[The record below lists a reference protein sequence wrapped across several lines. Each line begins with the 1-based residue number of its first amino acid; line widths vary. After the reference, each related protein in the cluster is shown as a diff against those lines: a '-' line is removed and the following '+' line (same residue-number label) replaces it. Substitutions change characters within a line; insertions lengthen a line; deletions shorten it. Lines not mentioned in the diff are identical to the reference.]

1 MLSINEISIKNFM
14 SVGNVTQGVIL
25 NNTGLTLVLGN
36 NLDLGG
42 DGSRNGTGKTTLVN
56 ALSYGLFGIPL
67 TNIKRDNLINKTN
80 GKHML
85 VMVEFIHNNTT
96 YRIERGRKPGILKF
110 YINNSEQIDET
121 DEGQGESK
129 LTQRQIDKILGMTH
143 NMFKHVMAL
152 NTYTEPFLAMR
163 QHDQRNLIEELLGI
177 TLLSEKAALLKEL
190 VRETKDAHKEEEFKI
205 GGIKQANEQIESTIK
220 DLQRRSDL
228 RDKKHIENIEE
239 LKGKLLELSN
249 IDIEQELQAHK
260 DLKAYSDKQRKILQL
275 DGDIAQIDT
284 KISKLNQDLTSI
296 KDDECYVCGKP
307 LDDDLHKKLLKTK
320 KEKLKNYTKEITEYR
335 AERDE
340 LGELGK
346 QPNTHY
352 DEISDAYNHKTTL
365 DTLSNQLE
373 DKLAE
378 TNQYVD
384 QIETLKNKGLQEINW
399 VRINDLDNLREH
411 QEFLLKL
418 LTNKDSFI
426 RKKIIDQ
433 NLAYLN
439 TRLKYYLQKL
449 GLPHYVKFLSDMSVE
464 ITEHGR
470 DLDFDNL
477 SRGERNRLI
486 LGLSF
491 SFRDIFESMNTPINL
506 LFIDELID
514 SGMDTTGVE
523 SALAELKRI
532 TRERNKNV
540 FLISHKDELVGRV
553 DDILNV
559 IKEDG
564 FTSFSCDKEIL
575 EHT

>member
-1 MLSINEISIKNFM
+1 MLTIKEITIKNFM
-14 SVGNVTQGVIL
+14 SVGNVTQGVL
-25 NNTGLTLVLGN
+25 LHDTGLTLVIGN

-56 ALSYGLFGIPL
+56 ALSYGLFGLPL

-85 VMVEFIHNNTT
+85 VTIEFSYNRTN

-110 YINNSEQIDET
+110 YVNDAEQIDAT

-163 QHDQRNLIEELLGI
+163 QNDQRNLIEELLGI
-177 TLLSEKAALLKEL
+177 TMLSEKATILKEL
-190 VRETKDAHKEEEFKI
+190 VRETKESHKEEEYRI
-205 GGIKQANEQIESTIK
+205 GGIQQANEQIESSIK

-228 RDKKHIENIEE
+228 WDKKYNESIEE
-239 LKGKLLELSN
+239 LKTKLLELAN
-249 IDIEQELQAHK
+249 VDIETELQAHK
-260 DLKAYSDKQRKILQL
+260 DLEVYSELQRKTSQL
-275 DGDIAQIDT
+275 DANTAQLDT
-284 KISKLNQDLTSI
+284 KISKLNQDLSSI
-296 KDDECYVCGKP
+296 KDDNCYVCGHP

-320 KEKLKNYTKEITEYR
+320 EDKLKTYTEEISEYKKERE
-335 AERDE
+335 E

-346 QPNTHY
+346 QPITHY
-352 DEISDAYNHKTTL
+352 DRISDAYNHKTTL

-373 DKLAE
+373 NKLIE

-399 VRINDLDNLREH
+399 HKINDLNSLKEH

-449 GLPHYVKFLSDMSVE
+449 GLPHYVRFLNDMSVE

-514 SGMDTTGVE
+514 SGMDATGVE

-553 DDILNV
+553 NDILNV

-575 EHT
+575 EHV

>member
-1 MLSINEISIKNFM
+1 MLTIKEITIKNFM
-14 SVGNVTQGVIL
+14 SVGNVTQGVLL
-25 NNTGLTLVLGN
+25 NDTGLTLVLGN

-56 ALSYGLFGIPL
+56 ALSYGLFGLPL

-80 GKHML
+80 SKHML
-85 VMVEFIHNNTT
+85 VTIEFSHNRIN

-110 YINNSEQIDET
+110 YVNNSEQVDET

-129 LTQRQIDKILGMTH
+129 LTQRQIDKSLGMTH

-152 NTYTEPFLAMR
+152 NTYTEPFLALK
-163 QHDQRNLIEELLGI
+163 QNDQRNLIEELFGI
-177 TLLSEKAALLKEL
+177 TMLSEKATILKEL
-190 VRETKDAHKEEEFKI
+190 VRETKESHKEEEYRI
-205 GGIKQANEQIESTIK
+205 GGVQQANEQIEHSIK
-220 DLQRRSDL
+220 DLQRRSGLWD
-228 RDKKHIENIEE
+228 RKHNENIEE
-239 LKGKLLELSN
+239 LKTKLLDLAN
-249 IDIEQELQAHK
+249 IAIDTELQAHK
-260 DLKAYSDKQRKILQL
+260 DLEVYSDKQRKTSQL
-275 DGDIAQIDT
+275 DANIAQIDA
-284 KISKLNQDLTSI
+284 KISKLYNDLSSI
-296 KDDECYVCGKP
+296 KDEACYVCGHP
-307 LDDDLHKKLLKTK
+307 LDDELHKKLLTTK
-320 KEKLKNYTKEITEYR
+320 EDKLKNYIEEVSEYKKDR
-335 AERDE
+335 EDIGS
-340 LGELGK
+340 LGN
-346 QPNTHY
+346 QPTTHY
-352 DEISDAYNHKTTL
+352 DKISDAYNHKTTL

-373 DKLAE
+373 SKLTE
-378 TNQYVD
+378 TNTYID
-384 QIETLKNKGLQEINW
+384 QIESLQNEGVQEINW
-399 VRINDLDNLREH
+399 NTINELNSLKEH

-449 GLPHYVKFLSDMSVE
+449 GLPHYVKFLSDMTVE

-523 SALAELKRI
+523 AALAELKRI

-553 DDILNV
+553 NDILNV

-575 EHT
+575 EHV

>member
-110 YINNSEQIDET
+110 YVNNSEQIDET

>member
-1 MLSINEISIKNFM
+1 M
-14 SVGNVTQGVIL
+14 SVGNVTQGVLL
-25 NNTGLTLVLGN
+25 NDTGLTLVLGN

-56 ALSYGLFGIPL
+56 ALSYGLFGLPL
-67 TNIKRDNLINKTN
+67 TNIRRDNLINKTN

-85 VMVEFIHNNTT
+85 VTIEFSCNRVT

-110 YINNSEQIDET
+110 YVNDSEQVDET

-129 LTQRQIDKILGMTH
+129 LTQKQIDKVLGMTH

-152 NTYTEPFLAMR
+152 NTYTEPFLAMK
-163 QHDQRNLIEELLGI
+163 QNDQRNLIEELLGI

-190 VRETKDAHKEEEFKI
+190 VKETKDNHKEEEYRI
-205 GGIKQANEQIESTIK
+205 GGIQQANEQIESSIN

-228 RDKKHIENIEE
+228 WDRKHKENIEE
-239 LKGKLLELSN
+239 LKTKLLELSEVD
-249 IDIEQELQAHK
+249 IDIELQAHK
-260 DLKAYSDKQRKILQL
+260 DLEAYSELQRKTSQL
-275 DGDIAQIDT
+275 DGNIAQIDT
-284 KISKLNQDLTSI
+284 KISKLNQDLSSI
-296 KDDECYVCGKP
+296 KDDACYVCGKP
-307 LDDDLHKKLLKTK
+307 LDDELHKKLLKTK
-320 KEKLKNYTKEITEYR
+320 EDKLKNYTEEVSEYKR
-335 AERDE
+335 ERED
-340 LGELGK
+340 LGSLGK
-346 QPNTHY
+346 QPITHY
-352 DEISDAYNHKTTL
+352 DKISDAYNHKTTL

-373 DKLAE
+373 SKLTE
-378 TNQYVD
+378 TNQYIE
-384 QIETLKNKGLQEINW
+384 QIETLKDKGLQEINW
-399 VRINDLDNLREH
+399 NKINELNNLKEH

-449 GLPHYVKFLSDMSVE
+449 GLPHYVTFQSDLTVE

-486 LGLSF
+486 LGLRF

-532 TRERNKNV
+532 TRERNKNI

-553 DDILNV
+553 NDILNV
-559 IKEDG
+559 VKEDG
-564 FTSFSCDKEIL
+564 FTSFSCDKEVL
-575 EHT
+575 EHV

>member
-1 MLSINEISIKNFM
+1 M
-14 SVGNVTQGVIL
+14 SVGNVTQGVLL
-25 NNTGLTLVLGN
+25 NDTGLTLVLGN

-56 ALSYGLFGIPL
+56 ALSYGLFGLPL
-67 TNIKRDNLINKTN
+67 TNIRRDNLINKTN

-85 VMVEFIHNNTT
+85 VTIEFSCNRVT

-110 YINNSEQIDET
+110 YVNDSEQVDET

-129 LTQRQIDKILGMTH
+129 LTQKQIDKVLGMTH

-152 NTYTEPFLAMR
+152 NTYTEPFLAMK
-163 QHDQRNLIEELLGI
+163 QNDQRNLIEELLGI
-177 TLLSEKAALLKEL
+177 TLLSEKAALLKDL
-190 VRETKDAHKEEEFKI
+190 VKETKDNHKEEEYRI
-205 GGIKQANEQIESTIK
+205 GGIQQANEQIESSIN

-228 RDKKHIENIEE
+228 WDRKHKENIEE
-239 LKGKLLELSN
+239 LKTKLLELSEVD
-249 IDIEQELQAHK
+249 IDIELQAHK
-260 DLKAYSDKQRKILQL
+260 DLEAYSELQRKTSQL
-275 DGDIAQIDT
+275 DGNIAQIDT
-284 KISKLNQDLTSI
+284 KISKLNQDLSSI
-296 KDDECYVCGKP
+296 KDDACYVCGKP
-307 LDDDLHKKLLKTK
+307 LDDELHKKLLKTK
-320 KEKLKNYTKEITEYR
+320 EDKLKNYTEEVSEYKR
-335 AERDE
+335 EREE
-340 LGELGK
+340 LGSLGK
-346 QPNTHY
+346 QPITHY
-352 DEISDAYNHKTTL
+352 DKISDAYNHKTTL

-373 DKLAE
+373 SKLTE
-378 TNQYVD
+378 TNQYID
-384 QIETLKNKGLQEINW
+384 QIETLKDKGLQEINW
-399 VRINDLDNLREH
+399 SKINELNNLKEH

-449 GLPHYVKFLSDMSVE
+449 GLPHYVTFQSDLTVE

-532 TRERNKNV
+532 TRERNKNI

-553 DDILNV
+553 NDILNV
-559 IKEDG
+559 VKEDG
-564 FTSFSCDKEIL
+564 FTSFSCDKEVL
-575 EHT
+575 EHV

>member
-1 MLSINEISIKNFM
+1 MLTIKEITIKNFM
-14 SVGNVTQGVIL
+14 SIGNVTQGVTL

-42 DGSRNGTGKTTLVN
+42 DGSRNGTGKTSLVN

-85 VMVEFIHNNTT
+85 VTVEFSNNNIN
-96 YRIERGRKPGILKF
+96 YRIERGRKPGVLKF
-110 YINNSEQIDET
+110 YVNNSEQIDET

-129 LTQRQIDKILGMTH
+129 LTQRQIDKILCMTH

-275 DGDIAQIDT
+275 DRDIAQIDT

-320 KEKLKNYTKEITEYR
+320 KEKLKNYTKEVTEYKK
-335 AERDE
+335 ERDE

-399 VRINDLDNLREH
+399 NKINELDNLREH

>member
-1 MLSINEISIKNFM
+1 M
-14 SVGNVTQGVIL
+14 SVGNVTQGFLLIE
-25 NNTGLTLVLGN
+25 TKLTLVLGN

-56 ALSYGLFGIPL
+56 ALSYGLFGLPL

-85 VMVEFIHNNTT
+85 VTIDFILNRRH
-96 YRIERGRKPGILKF
+96 YRIERGRKPNIFKF
-110 YINNSEQIDET
+110 YVNDVDKTNET
-121 DEGQGESK
+121 DEGQGEGK
-129 LTQRQIDKILGMTH
+129 LTQIQIDKILGMSH
-143 NMFKHVMAL
+143 NMFKHIMAL
-152 NTYTEPFLAMR
+152 NTYTEPFLSLK
-163 QHDQRNLIEELLGI
+163 QNDQRNLIEELLGI
-177 TLLSEKAALLKEL
+177 TLLSEKATLLKDL
-190 VRETKDAHKEEEFKI
+190 VKETKEKHKEEEYRI
-205 GGIKQANEQIESTIK
+205 GGIQQANEQIENTIK

-228 RDKKHIENIEE
+228 WDRKHNEQIED
-239 LKGKLLELSN
+239 LKSKLLKLSEVD
-249 IDIEQELQAHK
+249 IDVELQAHK
-260 DLKAYSDKQRKILQL
+260 DLEAYSELQRKTSQL
-275 DGDIAQIDT
+275 DANIAQLDT
-284 KISKLNQDLTSI
+284 KITKLNKDLETLRNATCYTCNQPLA
-296 KDDECYVCGKP
+296 DDVHN
-307 LDDDLHKKLLKTK
+307 DLLKD
-320 KEKLKNYTKEITEYR
+320 KEQTLAEQIEEQSEYKR
-335 AERDE
+335 ERE
-340 LGELGK
+340 TLGELGK

-352 DEISDAYNHKTTL
+352 DKISDAYNHKTTL

-373 DKLAE
+373 SKLTE
-378 TNQYVD
+378 TNTYID
-384 QIETLKNKGLQEINW
+384 QIESLKNEGLQEIKWNT
-399 VRINDLDNLREH
+399 INDLNDLKEH

-449 GLPHYVKFLSDMSVE
+449 GLPHYVKFLNDMTVE

-506 LFIDELID
+506 MFIDELID
-514 SGMDTTGVE
+514 SGMDTNGVE
-523 SALAELKRI
+523 SALAELKKI
-532 TRERNKNV
+532 TRERNKNI

-553 DDILNV
+553 NDILNV
-559 IKEDG
+559 VKEDG
-564 FTSFSCDKEIL
+564 FTSFSCDKEVL
-575 EHT
+575 EHV

>member
-1 MLSINEISIKNFM
+1 MLTIKEITIKNFM
-14 SVGNVTQGVIL
+14 SVGNVTQGVL
-25 NNTGLTLVLGN
+25 LHDTGLTLVIGN

-56 ALSYGLFGIPL
+56 ALSYGLFGLPL

-85 VMVEFIHNNTT
+85 VTIEFSCNRTN

-110 YINNSEQIDET
+110 YVNDAEQIDAT

-163 QHDQRNLIEELLGI
+163 QNDQRNLIEELLGI
-177 TLLSEKAALLKEL
+177 TMLSEKATILKEL
-190 VRETKDAHKEEEFKI
+190 VRETKESHKEEEYRI
-205 GGIKQANEQIESTIK
+205 GGIQQANEQIESSIK

-228 RDKKHIENIEE
+228 WDKKYNESIEE
-239 LKGKLLELSN
+239 LKTKLLELAN
-249 IDIEQELQAHK
+249 VDIETELQAHK
-260 DLKAYSDKQRKILQL
+260 DLEVYSELQRKTSQL
-275 DGDIAQIDT
+275 DANTAQLDT
-284 KISKLNQDLTSI
+284 KISKLNQDLSSI
-296 KDDECYVCGKP
+296 KDDNCYVCGKP

-320 KEKLKNYTKEITEYR
+320 EDKLKTYTEEISEYKKERE
-335 AERDE
+335 E

-346 QPNTHY
+346 QPVTHY
-352 DEISDAYNHKTTL
+352 DRISDAYNHKTTL

-373 DKLAE
+373 NKLIE

-399 VRINDLDNLREH
+399 HKINDLNSLKEH

-449 GLPHYVKFLSDMSVE
+449 GLPHYVRFLNDMSVE

-514 SGMDTTGVE
+514 SGMDATGVE

-553 DDILNV
+553 NDILNV

-575 EHT
+575 EHV

>member
-1 MLSINEISIKNFM
+1 M
-14 SVGNVTQGVIL
+14 SVGNVTQGVLL
-25 NNTGLTLVLGN
+25 NDTGLTLVLGN

-56 ALSYGLFGIPL
+56 ALSYGLFGLPL
-67 TNIKRDNLINKTN
+67 TNIRRDNLINKTN

-85 VMVEFIHNNTT
+85 VTIEFSCNRVT

-110 YINNSEQIDET
+110 YVNDSEQIDET

-129 LTQRQIDKILGMTH
+129 LTQKQIDKVLGMTH

-152 NTYTEPFLAMR
+152 NTYTEPFLAMK
-163 QHDQRNLIEELLGI
+163 QNDQRNLIEELLGI

-190 VRETKDAHKEEEFKI
+190 VKETKDNHKEEEYRI
-205 GGIKQANEQIESTIK
+205 GGIQQANEQIESSIN

-228 RDKKHIENIEE
+228 WDRKHKENIEE
-239 LKGKLLELSN
+239 LKNKLLELSEVD
-249 IDIEQELQAHK
+249 IDIELQAHK
-260 DLKAYSDKQRKILQL
+260 DLEAYSELQRKTSQL
-275 DGDIAQIDT
+275 DGNIAQIDT
-284 KISKLNQDLTSI
+284 KISKLNQDLSSI
-296 KDDECYVCGKP
+296 KDDACYVCGKP
-307 LDDDLHKKLLKTK
+307 LDDELHKKLLKTK
-320 KEKLKNYTKEITEYR
+320 EDKLKNYTEEVSEYKR
-335 AERDE
+335 ERED
-340 LGELGK
+340 LGSLGK
-346 QPNTHY
+346 QPITHY
-352 DEISDAYNHKTTL
+352 DKISDAYNHKTTL

-373 DKLAE
+373 SKLTE
-378 TNQYVD
+378 TNQYIE
-384 QIETLKNKGLQEINW
+384 QIETLQDKGLQEINW
-399 VRINDLDNLREH
+399 NKINELNNLKEH

-449 GLPHYVKFLSDMSVE
+449 GLPHYVNFQSDLTVE

-506 LFIDELID
+506 MFIDELID

-532 TRERNKNV
+532 TRERNKNI

-553 DDILNV
+553 NDILNV
-559 IKEDG
+559 VKEDG
-564 FTSFSCDKEIL
+564 FTSFSCDKEVL
-575 EHT
+575 EHV

>member
-1 MLSINEISIKNFM
+1 M
-14 SVGNVTQGVIL
+14 SVGNVTQGVLL
-25 NNTGLTLVLGN
+25 NDTKLTLVLGN

-56 ALSYGLFGIPL
+56 ALSYGLFGLPL

-85 VMVEFIHNNTT
+85 VTIDFILNRRH
-96 YRIERGRKPGILKF
+96 YRIERGRKPNIFKF
-110 YINNSEQIDET
+110 YVNEVDKTNET
-121 DEGQGESK
+121 DEGQGEGK
-129 LTQRQIDKILGMTH
+129 LTQIQIDKILGMSH
-143 NMFKHVMAL
+143 NMFKHIMAL
-152 NTYTEPFLAMR
+152 NTYTEPFLALK
-163 QHDQRNLIEELLGI
+163 QNDQRNLIEELLGI
-177 TLLSEKAALLKEL
+177 TLLSEKATLLKDL
-190 VRETKDAHKEEEFKI
+190 VKETKEKHKEEEYRI
-205 GGIKQANEQIESTIK
+205 GGIQQANEQIENSIK

-228 RDKKHIENIEE
+228 WDRKHTE
-239 LKGKLLELSN
+239 LIDDLKSKLLKLSEVD
-249 IDIEQELQAHK
+249 IDVELQAHK
-260 DLKAYSDKQRKILQL
+260 DLEAYSELQRKTSQL
-275 DGDIAQIDT
+275 DANIAQLDT
-284 KISKLNQDLTSI
+284 KITKLNKDLETLRNATCYTCNQPLA
-296 KDDECYVCGKP
+296 DDVHN
-307 LDDDLHKKLLKTK
+307 DLLKD
-320 KEKLKNYTKEITEYR
+320 KEQTLTQQIEEQSEYKR
-335 AERDE
+335 ERE
-340 LGELGK
+340 TLGELGK

-352 DEISDAYNHKTTL
+352 DKISDAYNHKTTL

-373 DKLAE
+373 SKLTE
-378 TNQYVD
+378 TNTYID
-384 QIETLKNKGLQEINW
+384 QIESLKNEGLQEIKWNT
-399 VRINDLDNLREH
+399 INHLNELKEH

-449 GLPHYVKFLSDMSVE
+449 GLPHYVKFLNDMTVE

-506 LFIDELID
+506 MFIDELID
-514 SGMDTTGVE
+514 SGMDTNGVE
-523 SALAELKRI
+523 SALAELKKI

-553 DDILNV
+553 NDILNV
-559 IKEDG
+559 VKEDG
-564 FTSFSCDKEIL
+564 FTSFSCDKEVL
-575 EHT
+575 EHV

>member
-1 MLSINEISIKNFM
+1 MLTIKEITIKNFM
-14 SVGNVTQGVIL
+14 SVGNVTQGVLL
-25 NNTGLTLVLGN
+25 NDTGLTLVLGN

-56 ALSYGLFGIPL
+56 ALSYGLFGLPL
-67 TNIKRDNLINKTN
+67 TNIRRDNLINKTN

-85 VMVEFIHNNTT
+85 VTIEFSCNRVT

-110 YINNSEQIDET
+110 YVNDSEQVDET

-129 LTQRQIDKILGMTH
+129 LTQKQIDKVLGMTH

-152 NTYTEPFLAMR
+152 NTYTEPFLAMK
-163 QHDQRNLIEELLGI
+163 QNDQRNLIEELLGI

-190 VRETKDAHKEEEFKI
+190 VKETKDNHKEEEYRI
-205 GGIKQANEQIESTIK
+205 GGIQQANEQIESSIN

-228 RDKKHIENIEE
+228 WDRKHKENIEE
-239 LKGKLLELSN
+239 LKTKLLDLSEVD
-249 IDIEQELQAHK
+249 IDIELQAHK
-260 DLKAYSDKQRKILQL
+260 DLEAYSELQRKTSQL
-275 DGDIAQIDT
+275 DGNIAQIDT
-284 KISKLNQDLTSI
+284 KISKLNQDLSSI
-296 KDDECYVCGKP
+296 KDDACYVCGKP
-307 LDDDLHKKLLKTK
+307 LDDELHKKLLKTK
-320 KEKLKNYTKEITEYR
+320 EDKLKNYTEEVSEYKR
-335 AERDE
+335 ERED
-340 LGELGK
+340 LGSLGK
-346 QPNTHY
+346 QPITHY
-352 DEISDAYNHKTTL
+352 DKISDAYNHKTTL

-373 DKLAE
+373 SKLTE
-378 TNQYVD
+378 TNQYIE
-384 QIETLKNKGLQEINW
+384 QIETLKDKGLQEINW
-399 VRINDLDNLREH
+399 NKINELNNLKEH

-449 GLPHYVKFLSDMSVE
+449 GLPHYVTFQSDLTVE

-532 TRERNKNV
+532 TRERNKNI

-553 DDILNV
+553 NDILNV
-559 IKEDG
+559 VKEDG
-564 FTSFSCDKEIL
+564 FTSFSCDKEVL
-575 EHT
+575 EHV

>member
-1 MLSINEISIKNFM
+1 M
-14 SVGNVTQGVIL
+14 SVGNVTQGVLL
-25 NNTGLTLVLGN
+25 NDTKLTLVLGN

-56 ALSYGLFGIPL
+56 ALSYGLFGLPL

-85 VMVEFIHNNTT
+85 VTIDFILNRRH
-96 YRIERGRKPGILKF
+96 YRIERGRKPNIFKF
-110 YINNSEQIDET
+110 YVNEVDKTNET
-121 DEGQGESK
+121 DEGQGEGK
-129 LTQRQIDKILGMTH
+129 LTQIQIDKILGMSH
-143 NMFKHVMAL
+143 NMFKHIMAL
-152 NTYTEPFLAMR
+152 NTYTEPFLALK
-163 QHDQRNLIEELLGI
+163 QNDQRNLIEELLGI
-177 TLLSEKAALLKEL
+177 TLLSEKASLLKDL
-190 VRETKDAHKEEEFKI
+190 VKETKENHKEEEYRI
-205 GGIKQANEQIESTIK
+205 GGIQQANEQIENSIK

-228 RDKKHIENIEE
+228 WNRKHTEQIDD
-239 LKGKLLELSN
+239 LKSKLLKLSEVD
-249 IDIEQELQAHK
+249 IDVELQAHK
-260 DLKAYSDKQRKILQL
+260 DLEAYSELQRKTSQL
-275 DGDIAQIDT
+275 DANIAQLDT
-284 KISKLNQDLTSI
+284 KITKLNKDLETLRNATCYTCNQPLA
-296 KDDECYVCGKP
+296 DDVHN
-307 LDDDLHKKLLKTK
+307 DLLKD
-320 KEKLKNYTKEITEYR
+320 KEQTLTQQIEEQSEYKR
-335 AERDE
+335 ERE
-340 LGELGK
+340 TLGELGK

-352 DEISDAYNHKTTL
+352 DKISDAYNHKTTL

-373 DKLAE
+373 SKLTE
-378 TNQYVD
+378 TNTYID
-384 QIETLKNKGLQEINW
+384 QIESLKNEGLQEIKWNT
-399 VRINDLDNLREH
+399 INHLNELKEH

-449 GLPHYVKFLSDMSVE
+449 GLPHYVKFLNDMTVE

-506 LFIDELID
+506 MFIDELID
-514 SGMDTTGVE
+514 SGMDTNGVE
-523 SALAELKRI
+523 SALAELKKI

-553 DDILNV
+553 NDILNV
-559 IKEDG
+559 VKEDG
-564 FTSFSCDKEIL
+564 FTSFSCDKEVL
-575 EHT
+575 EHA

>member
-1 MLSINEISIKNFM
+1 MLTIKEITIKNFM
-14 SVGNVTQGVIL
+14 SIGNVTQGVLL
-25 NNTGLTLVLGN
+25 NDTKLTLVLGN

-42 DGSRNGTGKTTLVN
+42 EGSRNGTGKTTLVN
-56 ALSYGLFGIPL
+56 ALSYGLFGVPL
-67 TNIKRDNLINKTN
+67 TNIRRDNLINKTN
-80 GKHML
+80 SKHML
-85 VMVEFIHNNTT
+85 VTVDFTYNRKN
-96 YRIERGRKPGILKF
+96 YRIERGRKPNILRF
-110 YINNSEQIDET
+110 YVNDVEKTEET
-121 DEGQGESK
+121 DEGQGEGR
-129 LTQRQIDKILGMTH
+129 LTQQQIDKILGMSH

-163 QHDQRNLIEELLGI
+163 QNDQRNLIEELLGI
-177 TLLSEKAALLKEL
+177 TLLSEKANLLKDL
-190 VRETKDAHKEEEFKI
+190 VKETKEKHKEEEYRI
-205 GGIKQANEQIESTIK
+205 GGIQQANEQIENSIK

-228 RDKKHIENIEE
+228 WDRKHTEQIED
-239 LKGKLLELSN
+239 LKSRLLKLSEVD
-249 IDIEQELQAHK
+249 IDVELQAHK
-260 DLKAYSDKQRKILQL
+260 DLEAYSELQRKTSQL
-275 DGDIAQIDT
+275 DANIAQLDT
-284 KISKLNQDLTSI
+284 KITKLNKDLETLRNATCYTCNQPLA
-296 KDDECYVCGKP
+296 DDVHN
-307 LDDDLHKKLLKTK
+307 DLLKD
-320 KEKLKNYTKEITEYR
+320 KEQTLTEQTEEQTEYKR
-335 AERDE
+335 ERE
-340 LGELGK
+340 SLGELGK

-352 DEISDAYNHKTTL
+352 DKIGDAYNHKTTL

-373 DKLAE
+373 NKLTE
-378 TNQYVD
+378 TNTYVD
-384 QIETLKNKGLQEINW
+384 QIESLKNEGLQEIKWNT
-399 VRINDLDNLREH
+399 INDLNDLKEH

-449 GLPHYVKFLSDMSVE
+449 GLPHYVKFLNDMTVE

-506 LFIDELID
+506 MFIDELID
-514 SGMDTTGVE
+514 SGMDTNGVE
-523 SALAELKRI
+523 SALAELKKI

-553 DDILNV
+553 NDILNV
-559 IKEDG
+559 VKEDG

-575 EHT
+575 EYV

>member
-110 YINNSEQIDET
+110 YVNNSEQIDET

-228 RDKKHIENIEE
+228 RDKKHIENVEE

-514 SGMDTTGVE
+514 SGMDISGVE

-532 TRERNKNV
+532 TRDRSKNI

-553 DDILNV
+553 NDILNV
-559 IKEDG
+559 VKENG
-564 FTSFSCDKEIL
+564 FTTFSCDKEVL
-575 EHT
+575 EHA

>member
-1 MLSINEISIKNFM
+1 MLTIKEITIMNFM
-14 SVGNVTQGVIL
+14 SVGNVTQGIL
-25 NNTGLTLVLGN
+25 LNDTGLTLVLGN

-56 ALSYGLFGIPL
+56 ALSYGLFGLPL
-67 TNIKRDNLINKTN
+67 TNIRRDNLINKTN
-80 GKHML
+80 AKHML
-85 VMVEFIHNNTT
+85 VTVEFSCNNVN

-110 YINNSEQIDET
+110 YVNDSEQVDET

-129 LTQRQIDKILGMTH
+129 LTQKQIDKVLGMTH

-152 NTYTEPFLAMR
+152 NTYTEPFLAMK
-163 QHDQRNLIEELLGI
+163 QNDQRNLIEELLGI

-190 VRETKDAHKEEEFKI
+190 VKETKDNHKEEEYRI
-205 GGIKQANEQIESTIK
+205 GGIQQANEQIESSIN

-228 RDKKHIENIEE
+228 WDRKHKENIEE
-239 LKGKLLELSN
+239 LKTKLLELSEVD
-249 IDIEQELQAHK
+249 IDIELQAHK
-260 DLKAYSDKQRKILQL
+260 DLEAYSELQRKTSQL
-275 DGDIAQIDT
+275 DGNIAQIDT
-284 KISKLNQDLTSI
+284 KISKLNQDLSSI
-296 KDDECYVCGKP
+296 KDDACYVCGKP
-307 LDDDLHKKLLKTK
+307 LDDELHKKLLKTK
-320 KEKLKNYTKEITEYR
+320 EDKLKNYTEEVSEYKR
-335 AERDE
+335 ERED
-340 LGELGK
+340 LGSLGK
-346 QPNTHY
+346 QPITHY
-352 DEISDAYNHKTTL
+352 DKISDAYNHKTTL

-373 DKLAE
+373 SKLTE
-378 TNQYVD
+378 TNQYIE
-384 QIETLKNKGLQEINW
+384 QIETLKDKGLQEINW
-399 VRINDLDNLREH
+399 NKINELNNLKEH

-449 GLPHYVKFLSDMSVE
+449 GLPHYVTFQSDLTVE

-532 TRERNKNV
+532 TRERNKNI

-553 DDILNV
+553 NDILNV
-559 IKEDG
+559 VKEDG
-564 FTSFSCDKEIL
+564 FTSFSCDKEVL
-575 EHT
+575 EHV

>member
-1 MLSINEISIKNFM
+1 M
-14 SVGNVTQGVIL
+14 SVGNVTQGVLL
-25 NNTGLTLVLGN
+25 NDTGLTLVLGN

-56 ALSYGLFGIPL
+56 ALSYGLFGVPL
-67 TNIKRDNLINKTN
+67 TNIRRDNLINKTN

-85 VMVEFIHNNTT
+85 VTIEFSCNRIT

-110 YINNSEQIDET
+110 YVNDSEQVDET

-129 LTQRQIDKILGMTH
+129 LTQKQIDKVLGMTH

-152 NTYTEPFLAMR
+152 NTYTEPFLAMK
-163 QHDQRNLIEELLGI
+163 QNDQRNLIEELLGI

-190 VRETKDAHKEEEFKI
+190 VKETKDNHKEEEYRI
-205 GGIKQANEQIESTIK
+205 GGIQQANEQIESSIN

-228 RDKKHIENIEE
+228 WDRKHKENIEE
-239 LKGKLLELSN
+239 LKTKLLELSEVD
-249 IDIEQELQAHK
+249 IDIELQAHK
-260 DLKAYSDKQRKILQL
+260 DLEAYSELQRKTSQL
-275 DGDIAQIDT
+275 DGNIAQIDT
-284 KISKLNQDLTSI
+284 KISKLNQDLSSI
-296 KDDECYVCGKP
+296 KDDACYVCGKP
-307 LDDDLHKKLLKTK
+307 LDDELHKKLLKTK
-320 KEKLKNYTKEITEYR
+320 EDKLKNYTEEVSEYKR
-335 AERDE
+335 ERED
-340 LGELGK
+340 LGSLGK
-346 QPNTHY
+346 QPITHY
-352 DEISDAYNHKTTL
+352 DKISDAYNHKTTL

-373 DKLAE
+373 SKLTE
-378 TNQYVD
+378 TNQYIE
-384 QIETLKNKGLQEINW
+384 QIETLKDKGLQEINW
-399 VRINDLDNLREH
+399 NKINELNNLKEH

-449 GLPHYVKFLSDMSVE
+449 GLPHYVTFQSDLTVE

-532 TRERNKNV
+532 TRERNKNI

-553 DDILNV
+553 NDILNV
-559 IKEDG
+559 VKEDG
-564 FTSFSCDKEIL
+564 FTSFSCDKEVL
-575 EHT
+575 EHV

>member
-1 MLSINEISIKNFM
+1 M
-14 SVGNVTQGVIL
+14 SVGNVTQGVLL
-25 NNTGLTLVLGN
+25 NDTKLTLVLGN

-56 ALSYGLFGIPL
+56 ALSYGLFGLPL

-85 VMVEFIHNNTT
+85 VTIDFILNRRH
-96 YRIERGRKPGILKF
+96 YRIERGRKPNIFKF
-110 YINNSEQIDET
+110 YVNEVDKTNET
-121 DEGQGESK
+121 DEGQGEGK
-129 LTQRQIDKILGMTH
+129 LTQIQIDKILGMSH
-143 NMFKHVMAL
+143 NMFKHIMAL
-152 NTYTEPFLAMR
+152 NTYTEPFLALK
-163 QHDQRNLIEELLGI
+163 QNDQRNLIEELLGI
-177 TLLSEKAALLKEL
+177 TLLSEKATLLKDL
-190 VRETKDAHKEEEFKI
+190 VKETKEKHKEEEYRI
-205 GGIKQANEQIESTIK
+205 GGIQQANEQIENSIK

-228 RDKKHIENIEE
+228 WDRKHTE
-239 LKGKLLELSN
+239 LIDDLKSKLLKLSEVD
-249 IDIEQELQAHK
+249 IDVELQAHK
-260 DLKAYSDKQRKILQL
+260 DLEAYSELQRKTSQL
-275 DGDIAQIDT
+275 DANIAQLDT
-284 KISKLNQDLTSI
+284 KITKLNKDLETLRNATCYTCNQPLA
-296 KDDECYVCGKP
+296 DDVHN
-307 LDDDLHKKLLKTK
+307 DLLKD
-320 KEKLKNYTKEITEYR
+320 KEQTLTQQIEEQSEYKR
-335 AERDE
+335 ERE
-340 LGELGK
+340 TLGELGK

-352 DEISDAYNHKTTL
+352 DKISDAYNHKTTL

-373 DKLAE
+373 SKLTE
-378 TNQYVD
+378 TNTYID
-384 QIETLKNKGLQEINW
+384 QIESLKNEGLQEIKWNT
-399 VRINDLDNLREH
+399 INDLNDLKEH

-449 GLPHYVKFLSDMSVE
+449 GLPHYVKFLNDMTVE

-506 LFIDELID
+506 MFIDELID
-514 SGMDTTGVE
+514 SGMDTNGVE
-523 SALAELKRI
+523 SALAELKKI

-553 DDILNV
+553 NDILNV
-559 IKEDG
+559 VKEDG
-564 FTSFSCDKEIL
+564 FTSFSCDKEVL
-575 EHT
+575 EHA

>member
-1 MLSINEISIKNFM
+1 MLTIKEITIKNFM
-14 SVGNVTQGVIL
+14 SVGNVTQGIL
-25 NNTGLTLVLGN
+25 LNDTGLTLVLGN

-56 ALSYGLFGIPL
+56 ALSYGLFGLPL
-67 TNIKRDNLINKTN
+67 TNIRRDNLINKTN
-80 GKHML
+80 AKHML
-85 VMVEFIHNNTT
+85 VTVEFSCNNVN

-110 YINNSEQIDET
+110 YVNDSEQVDET
-121 DEGQGESK
+121 DEGQGESR
-129 LTQRQIDKILGMTH
+129 LTQKQIDKILGMTH

-152 NTYTEPFLAMR
+152 NTYTEPFLAMK
-163 QHDQRNLIEELLGI
+163 QNDQRNLIEELLGI
-177 TLLSEKAALLKEL
+177 TLLSEKASLLKDL
-190 VRETKDAHKEEEFKI
+190 VKETKDKHKEEEYRI
-205 GGIKQANEQIESTIK
+205 GGVQQANEQIESTIK

-228 RDKKHIENIEE
+228 WDRKHAESMEE
-239 LKGKLLELSN
+239 LKTKLLELSEVD
-249 IDIEQELQAHK
+249 IDIELQAHK
-260 DLKAYSDKQRKILQL
+260 DLEVYSELQRKTSQL
-275 DGDIAQIDT
+275 DANTAQLDT
-284 KISKLNQDLTSI
+284 KISKLNQDLSSI
-296 KDDECYVCGKP
+296 KDDNCYVCGKP

-320 KEKLKNYTKEITEYR
+320 EDKLKTYTEEISEYKKERE
-335 AERDE
+335 E
-340 LGELGK
+340 LGEVGK
-346 QPNTHY
+346 QPITHY
-352 DEISDAYNHKTTL
+352 DRISDAYNHKTTL

-373 DKLAE
+373 NKLTE
-378 TNQYVD
+378 TNQYIE
-384 QIETLKNKGLQEINW
+384 QIETLEEKGLQEINW
-399 VRINDLDNLREH
+399 NKINELNNLKEH

-449 GLPHYVKFLSDMSVE
+449 GLPHHVTFLSDLSTE

-514 SGMDTTGVE
+514 SGMDTSGVE

-532 TRERNKNV
+532 TRERNKNI

-553 DDILNV
+553 NDILNV
-559 IKEDG
+559 VKEDG

-575 EHT
+575 EHV

>member
-1 MLSINEISIKNFM
+1 M
-14 SVGNVTQGVIL
+14 SVGNVTQGVLL
-25 NNTGLTLVLGN
+25 NDTGLTLVLGN

-56 ALSYGLFGIPL
+56 ALSYGLFGVPL
-67 TNIKRDNLINKTN
+67 TNIRRDNLINKTN

-85 VMVEFIHNNTT
+85 VTIEFSCNRVT

-110 YINNSEQIDET
+110 YVNDSEQVDET

-129 LTQRQIDKILGMTH
+129 LTQKQIDKVLGMTH

-152 NTYTEPFLAMR
+152 NTYTEPFLAMK
-163 QHDQRNLIEELLGI
+163 QNDQRNLIEELLGI
-177 TLLSEKAALLKEL
+177 TLLSEKAALLKDL
-190 VRETKDAHKEEEFKI
+190 VKETKDNHKEEEYRI
-205 GGIKQANEQIESTIK
+205 GGIQQANEQIESSIN

-228 RDKKHIENIEE
+228 WDRKHKENIEE
-239 LKGKLLELSN
+239 LKTKLLELSEVD
-249 IDIEQELQAHK
+249 IDIELQAHR
-260 DLKAYSDKQRKILQL
+260 DLEAYSELQRKTSQL
-275 DGDIAQIDT
+275 DGNIAQIDT
-284 KISKLNQDLTSI
+284 KISKLNQDLSSI
-296 KDDECYVCGKP
+296 KDDACYVCGKP
-307 LDDDLHKKLLKTK
+307 LDDELHKKLLKTK
-320 KEKLKNYTKEITEYR
+320 EDKLKNYTEEVSEYKR
-335 AERDE
+335 ERED
-340 LGELGK
+340 LGSLGK
-346 QPNTHY
+346 QPITHY
-352 DEISDAYNHKTTL
+352 DKISDAYNHKTTL

-373 DKLAE
+373 SKLTE
-378 TNQYVD
+378 TNQYIE
-384 QIETLKNKGLQEINW
+384 QIETLQDKGLQDINW
-399 VRINDLDNLREH
+399 NKINELNNLKEH

-449 GLPHYVKFLSDMSVE
+449 GLPHYVTFQSDLTVE

-532 TRERNKNV
+532 TRERNKNI

-553 DDILNV
+553 NDILNV
-559 IKEDG
+559 VKEDG

-575 EHT
+575 EHV

>member
-1 MLSINEISIKNFM
+1 MLTIKEITIKNFM
-14 SVGNVTQGVIL
+14 SVGNVTQGVLL
-25 NNTGLTLVLGN
+25 NDTGLTLVLGN

-42 DGSRNGTGKTTLVN
+42 DGARNGTGKTTLVN
-56 ALSYGLFGIPL
+56 ALSYGLFGLPL
-67 TNIKRDNLINKTN
+67 TNIRRDNLINKTN

-85 VMVEFIHNNTT
+85 VTIEFSCNRVT

-110 YINNSEQIDET
+110 YVNDSEQVDET

-129 LTQRQIDKILGMTH
+129 LTQKQIDKVLGMTH

-152 NTYTEPFLAMR
+152 NTYTEPFLAMK
-163 QHDQRNLIEELLGI
+163 QNDQRNLIEELLGI

-190 VRETKDAHKEEEFKI
+190 VKETKDNHKEEEYRI
-205 GGIKQANEQIESTIK
+205 GGIQQANEQIESSIN

-228 RDKKHIENIEE
+228 WDRKHKENIEE
-239 LKGKLLELSN
+239 LKTKLLELSEVD
-249 IDIEQELQAHK
+249 IDIELQAHK
-260 DLKAYSDKQRKILQL
+260 DLEAYSELQRKTSQL
-275 DGDIAQIDT
+275 DGNIAQIDT
-284 KISKLNQDLTSI
+284 KISKLNQDLSSI
-296 KDDECYVCGKP
+296 KDDACYVCGKP
-307 LDDDLHKKLLKTK
+307 LDDELHKKLLKTK
-320 KEKLKNYTKEITEYR
+320 EDKLKNYTEEVSEYKR
-335 AERDE
+335 ERED
-340 LGELGK
+340 LGSLGK
-346 QPNTHY
+346 QPITHY
-352 DEISDAYNHKTTL
+352 DKISDAYNHKTTL

-373 DKLAE
+373 SKLTE
-378 TNQYVD
+378 TNQYIE
-384 QIETLKNKGLQEINW
+384 QIETLKDKGLQEINW
-399 VRINDLDNLREH
+399 NKINELNNLKEH

-449 GLPHYVKFLSDMSVE
+449 GLPHYVTFQSDLTVE

-532 TRERNKNV
+532 TRERNKNI

-553 DDILNV
+553 NDILNV
-559 IKEDG
+559 VKEDG
-564 FTSFSCDKEIL
+564 FTSFSCDKEVL
-575 EHT
+575 EHV

>member
-1 MLSINEISIKNFM
+1 MLTIKEITIKNFM
-14 SVGNVTQGVIL
+14 SVGNVTQGVLL
-25 NNTGLTLVLGN
+25 NDTGLTLVLGN

-42 DGSRNGTGKTTLVN
+42 DGSRNVTGKTTLVN
-56 ALSYGLFGIPL
+56 ALSYGLFGLPL
-67 TNIKRDNLINKTN
+67 TNIRRDNLINKTN

-85 VMVEFIHNNTT
+85 VTIEFSCNRVT

-110 YINNSEQIDET
+110 YVNDSEQVDET

-129 LTQRQIDKILGMTH
+129 LTQKQIDKVLGMTH

-152 NTYTEPFLAMR
+152 NTYTEPFLAMK
-163 QHDQRNLIEELLGI
+163 QNDQRNLIEELLGI

-190 VRETKDAHKEEEFKI
+190 VKETKDNHKEEEYRI
-205 GGIKQANEQIESTIK
+205 GGIQQANEQIESSIN

-228 RDKKHIENIEE
+228 WDRKHKENIEE
-239 LKGKLLELSN
+239 LKTKLLELSEVD
-249 IDIEQELQAHK
+249 IDIELQAHK
-260 DLKAYSDKQRKILQL
+260 DLEAYSELQRKTSQL
-275 DGDIAQIDT
+275 DGNIAQIDT
-284 KISKLNQDLTSI
+284 KISKLNQDLSSI
-296 KDDECYVCGKP
+296 KDDACYVCGKP
-307 LDDDLHKKLLKTK
+307 LDDELHKKLLKTK
-320 KEKLKNYTKEITEYR
+320 EDKLKNYTEEVSEYKR
-335 AERDE
+335 ERED
-340 LGELGK
+340 LGSLGK
-346 QPNTHY
+346 QPITHY
-352 DEISDAYNHKTTL
+352 DKISDAYNHKTTL

-373 DKLAE
+373 SKLTE
-378 TNQYVD
+378 TNQYIE
-384 QIETLKNKGLQEINW
+384 QIETLKDKGLQEINW
-399 VRINDLDNLREH
+399 NKINELNNLKEH

-449 GLPHYVKFLSDMSVE
+449 GLPHYVTFQSDLTVE

-532 TRERNKNV
+532 TRERNKNI

-553 DDILNV
+553 NDILNV
-559 IKEDG
+559 VKEDG
-564 FTSFSCDKEIL
+564 FTSFSCDKEVL
-575 EHT
+575 EHV

>member
-1 MLSINEISIKNFM
+1 MLTIKEITIKNFM
-14 SVGNVTQGVIL
+14 SVGNVTQGVLL
-25 NNTGLTLVLGN
+25 NDTGLTLVLGN

-56 ALSYGLFGIPL
+56 ALSYGLFGVPL
-67 TNIKRDNLINKTN
+67 TNIRRDNLINKTN

-85 VMVEFIHNNTT
+85 VTIEFSCNRVT

-110 YINNSEQIDET
+110 YVNDSEQVDET
-121 DEGQGESK
+121 DEGQGESR
-129 LTQRQIDKILGMTH
+129 LTQKQIDKILGMTH

-152 NTYTEPFLAMR
+152 NTYTEPFLAMK
-163 QHDQRNLIEELLGI
+163 QNDQRNLIEELLGI
-177 TLLSEKAALLKEL
+177 TLLSEKAALFKEL
-190 VRETKDAHKEEEFKI
+190 VKETKDNHKEEEYRI
-205 GGIKQANEQIESTIK
+205 GGIQQANEQIESSIN
-220 DLQRRSDL
+220 DLQRRSYLWD
-228 RDKKHIENIEE
+228 RKHKENIEE
-239 LKGKLLELSN
+239 LKTKLLELSEVD
-249 IDIEQELQAHK
+249 IDIELQAHK
-260 DLKAYSDKQRKILQL
+260 DLEAYSELQRKTSQL
-275 DGDIAQIDT
+275 DGNIAQIDT
-284 KISKLNQDLTSI
+284 KISKLNQDLSSI
-296 KDDECYVCGKP
+296 KDDACYVCGKP
-307 LDDDLHKKLLKTK
+307 LDDELHKKLLKTK
-320 KEKLKNYTKEITEYR
+320 EDKLKNYTEEVSEYKR
-335 AERDE
+335 EREE
-340 LGELGK
+340 LGSLGK
-346 QPNTHY
+346 QPITHY
-352 DEISDAYNHKTTL
+352 DKISDAYNHKTTL

-373 DKLAE
+373 SKLTE
-378 TNQYVD
+378 TNQYIE
-384 QIETLKNKGLQEINW
+384 QIETLKDKGLQEINW
-399 VRINDLDNLREH
+399 NKINELNNLKEH

-449 GLPHYVKFLSDMSVE
+449 GLPHYVTFQSDLTVE

-532 TRERNKNV
+532 TRERNKNI
-540 FLISHKDELVGRV
+540 FLISHKDELIGTVNHV
-553 DDILNV
+553 MKV
-559 IKEDG
+559 IKENG
-564 FTSFSCDKEIL
+564 FTNYENDIEII
-575 EHT
+575 E

>member
-1 MLSINEISIKNFM
+1 MLTIKEITIKNFM
-14 SVGNVTQGVIL
+14 SVGNVTQGVLL
-25 NNTGLTLVLGN
+25 NDTGLTLVLGN

-56 ALSYGLFGIPL
+56 ALSYGLFGLPL

-80 GKHML
+80 SKHML
-85 VMVEFIHNNTT
+85 VTIEFSHNRIN

-110 YINNSEQIDET
+110 YVNNSEQVDAT

-152 NTYTEPFLAMR
+152 NTYTEPFLAMK
-163 QHDQRNLIEELLGI
+163 QNDQRNLIEELFGI
-177 TLLSEKAALLKEL
+177 TMLSEKATILKEL
-190 VRETKDAHKEEEFKI
+190 VRETKESHKEEEYRI
-205 GGIKQANEQIESTIK
+205 GGVQQANEQIEHSIK
-220 DLQRRSDL
+220 DLQRRSGLWD
-228 RDKKHIENIEE
+228 RKHNENIEE
-239 LKGKLLELSN
+239 LKTKLLDLAN
-249 IDIEQELQAHK
+249 IAIDTELQAHK
-260 DLKAYSDKQRKILQL
+260 DLEVYSDKQRKTSQL
-275 DGDIAQIDT
+275 DANIAQIDA
-284 KISKLNQDLTSI
+284 KISKLTNDLSSI
-296 KDDECYVCGKP
+296 KDEACYVCGHP
-307 LDDDLHKKLLKTK
+307 LDDELHKKLLKTK
-320 KEKLKNYTKEITEYR
+320 EDKLKNYIEEVSEYKR
-335 AERDE
+335 EREDIGS
-340 LGELGK
+340 LGN
-346 QPNTHY
+346 QPTTHY
-352 DEISDAYNHKTTL
+352 DKISDAYNHKTTL

-373 DKLAE
+373 SKLTE
-378 TNQYVD
+378 TNTYID
-384 QIETLKNKGLQEINW
+384 QIESLQNEGVQEINW
-399 VRINDLDNLREH
+399 NTINELNSLKEH

-449 GLPHYVKFLSDMSVE
+449 GLPHYVKFLSDMTVE

-523 SALAELKRI
+523 AALAELKRI

-553 DDILNV
+553 NDILNV

-575 EHT
+575 EHV

>member
-1 MLSINEISIKNFM
+1 MLTIKEITIKNFM
-14 SVGNVTQGVIL
+14 SVGNVTQGVLL
-25 NNTGLTLVLGN
+25 NDTGLTLVLGN

-56 ALSYGLFGIPL
+56 ALSYGLFGLPL
-67 TNIKRDNLINKTN
+67 TNIRRDNLINKTN

-85 VMVEFIHNNTT
+85 VTIEFSCNRVT

-110 YINNSEQIDET
+110 YVNDSEQVDET

-129 LTQRQIDKILGMTH
+129 LTQKQIDKVLGMTH

-152 NTYTEPFLAMR
+152 NTYTEPFLAMK
-163 QHDQRNLIEELLGI
+163 QNDQRNLIEELLGI

-190 VRETKDAHKEEEFKI
+190 VKETKDNHKEEEYRI
-205 GGIKQANEQIESTIK
+205 GGIQQANEQIESSIN

-228 RDKKHIENIEE
+228 WDRKHKENIEE
-239 LKGKLLELSN
+239 LKTKLLELSEVD
-249 IDIEQELQAHK
+249 IDIELQAHK
-260 DLKAYSDKQRKILQL
+260 DLEAYSELQRKTSQL
-275 DGDIAQIDT
+275 DGNIAQIDT
-284 KISKLNQDLTSI
+284 KISKLNQDLSSI
-296 KDDECYVCGKP
+296 KDDACYVCGKP
-307 LDDDLHKKLLKTK
+307 LDDELHKKLLKTK
-320 KEKLKNYTKEITEYR
+320 EDKLKNYTEEVSEYKR
-335 AERDE
+335 ERED
-340 LGELGK
+340 LGSLGK
-346 QPNTHY
+346 QPITHY
-352 DEISDAYNHKTTL
+352 DKISDAYNHKTTL

-373 DKLAE
+373 SKLTE
-378 TNQYVD
+378 TNQYIE
-384 QIETLKNKGLQEINW
+384 QIETLKDKGLQEINW
-399 VRINDLDNLREH
+399 NKINELNNLKEH

-449 GLPHYVKFLSDMSVE
+449 GLPHYVTFQSDLTVE

-532 TRERNKNV
+532 TRERNKNI
-540 FLISHKDELVGRV
+540 FLISHKDDLVGRV
-553 DDILNV
+553 NDILNV
-559 IKEDG
+559 VKEDG
-564 FTSFSCDKEIL
+564 FTSFSCDKEVL
-575 EHT
+575 EHV

>member
-1 MLSINEISIKNFM
+1 MLTIKEITIKNFM
-14 SVGNVTQGVIL
+14 SVGNVTQGVLL
-25 NNTGLTLVLGN
+25 NDTGLTLVLGN

-56 ALSYGLFGIPL
+56 ALSYGLFGLPL
-67 TNIKRDNLINKTN
+67 TNIRRDNLINKTN

-85 VMVEFIHNNTT
+85 VTIEFSCNRVT

-110 YINNSEQIDET
+110 YVNDSEQVDET

-129 LTQRQIDKILGMTH
+129 LTQKQIDKVLGMTH

-152 NTYTEPFLAMR
+152 NTYTEPFLAMK
-163 QHDQRNLIEELLGI
+163 QNDQRNLIEELLGI

-190 VRETKDAHKEEEFKI
+190 VKETKDNHKEEEYRI
-205 GGIKQANEQIESTIK
+205 GGIQQANEQIESSIN

-228 RDKKHIENIEE
+228 WDRKHKENIEE
-239 LKGKLLELSN
+239 LKTKLLELSEVD
-249 IDIEQELQAHK
+249 IDIELQAHK
-260 DLKAYSDKQRKILQL
+260 DLEAYSELQRKTSQL
-275 DGDIAQIDT
+275 DGNIAQIDT
-284 KISKLNQDLTSI
+284 KISKLNQDLSSI
-296 KDDECYVCGKP
+296 KDDACYVCGKP
-307 LDDDLHKKLLKTK
+307 LDDELHKKLLKTK
-320 KEKLKNYTKEITEYR
+320 EDKLKNYTEEVSEYKR
-335 AERDE
+335 ERED
-340 LGELGK
+340 LGSLGK
-346 QPNTHY
+346 QPITHY
-352 DEISDAYNHKTTL
+352 DKISDAYNHKTTL

-373 DKLAE
+373 SKLTE
-378 TNQYVD
+378 TNQYME
-384 QIETLKNKGLQEINW
+384 QIETLKDKGLQEINW
-399 VRINDLDNLREH
+399 NKINELNNLKEH

-449 GLPHYVKFLSDMSVE
+449 GLPHYVTFQSDLTVE

-532 TRERNKNV
+532 TRERNKNI

-553 DDILNV
+553 NDILNV
-559 IKEDG
+559 VKEDG
-564 FTSFSCDKEIL
+564 FTSFSCDKEVL
-575 EHT
+575 EHV

>member
-1 MLSINEISIKNFM
+1 MLTIKEITIKNFM
-14 SVGNVTQGVIL
+14 SVGNVTQGVLL
-25 NNTGLTLVLGN
+25 NDTGLTLVLGN

-56 ALSYGLFGIPL
+56 ALSYGLFGLPL
-67 TNIKRDNLINKTN
+67 TNIRRDNLINKTN
-80 GKHML
+80 AKHML
-85 VMVEFIHNNTT
+85 VTVEFSCNNVN

-110 YINNSEQIDET
+110 YVNDSEQVDET
-121 DEGQGESK
+121 DEGQGESR
-129 LTQRQIDKILGMTH
+129 LTQKQIDKILGMTH

-152 NTYTEPFLAMR
+152 NTYTEPFLAMK
-163 QHDQRNLIEELLGI
+163 QNDQRNLIEELLGI
-177 TLLSEKAALLKEL
+177 TLLSEKASLLKDL
-190 VRETKDAHKEEEFKI
+190 VKETKDKHKEEEYRI
-205 GGIKQANEQIESTIK
+205 GGVQQANEQIESTIK

-228 RDKKHIENIEE
+228 WDRKHAESMEE
-239 LKGKLLELSN
+239 LKTKLLELSEVD
-249 IDIEQELQAHK
+249 IDIELQAHK
-260 DLKAYSDKQRKILQL
+260 DLEVYSELQRKTSQL
-275 DGDIAQIDT
+275 DANTAQLDT
-284 KISKLNQDLTSI
+284 KISKLNQDLSSI
-296 KDDECYVCGKP
+296 KDDNCYVCGKP

-320 KEKLKNYTKEITEYR
+320 EDKLKTYTEEISEYKKERE
-335 AERDE
+335 E
-340 LGELGK
+340 LGEVGK
-346 QPNTHY
+346 QPITHY
-352 DEISDAYNHKTTL
+352 DRISDAYNHKTTL

-373 DKLAE
+373 NKLTE
-378 TNQYVD
+378 TNQYIE
-384 QIETLKNKGLQEINW
+384 QIETLEEKGLQEINW
-399 VRINDLDNLREH
+399 NKINELNNLKEH

-449 GLPHYVKFLSDMSVE
+449 GLPHHVTFLSDLSTE

-514 SGMDTTGVE
+514 SGMETSGVE

-532 TRERNKNV
+532 TRERNKNI

-553 DDILNV
+553 NDILNV
-559 IKEDG
+559 VKEDG

-575 EHT
+575 EHV

>member
-1 MLSINEISIKNFM
+1 M
-14 SVGNVTQGVIL
+14 SVGNVTQGVLL
-25 NNTGLTLVLGN
+25 NDTKLTLVLGN

-56 ALSYGLFGIPL
+56 ALSYGLFGLPL

-85 VMVEFIHNNTT
+85 VTIDFILNRRH
-96 YRIERGRKPGILKF
+96 YRIERGRKPNIFKF
-110 YINNSEQIDET
+110 YVNDVDKTNET
-121 DEGQGESK
+121 DEGQGEGK
-129 LTQRQIDKILGMTH
+129 LTQIQIDKILGMSH
-143 NMFKHVMAL
+143 NMFKHIMAL
-152 NTYTEPFLAMR
+152 NTYTEPFLALK
-163 QHDQRNLIEELLGI
+163 QNDQRNLIEELLGI
-177 TLLSEKAALLKEL
+177 TLLSEKATLLKDL
-190 VRETKDAHKEEEFKI
+190 VKETKEKHKEEEYRI
-205 GGIKQANEQIESTIK
+205 GGIQQANEQIENTIK

-228 RDKKHIENIEE
+228 WDRKHNEQIED
-239 LKGKLLELSN
+239 LKSKLLKLSEVD
-249 IDIEQELQAHK
+249 IDVELQAHK
-260 DLKAYSDKQRKILQL
+260 DLEAYSELQRKTSQL
-275 DGDIAQIDT
+275 DANIAQLDT
-284 KISKLNQDLTSI
+284 KITKLNKDLETLRNATCYTCNQPLA
-296 KDDECYVCGKP
+296 DDVHN
-307 LDDDLHKKLLKTK
+307 DLLKD
-320 KEKLKNYTKEITEYR
+320 KEQTLTQQIEEQSEYKR
-335 AERDE
+335 ERE
-340 LGELGK
+340 TLGELGK

-352 DEISDAYNHKTTL
+352 DKISDAYNHKTTL

-373 DKLAE
+373 SKLTE
-378 TNQYVD
+378 TNTYID
-384 QIETLKNKGLQEINW
+384 QIESLKNEGLQEIKWNT
-399 VRINDLDNLREH
+399 INDLNDLKEH

-449 GLPHYVKFLSDMSVE
+449 GLPHYVKFLNDMTVE

-506 LFIDELID
+506 MFIDELID
-514 SGMDTTGVE
+514 SGMDTNGVE
-523 SALAELKRI
+523 SALAELKKI
-532 TRERNKNV
+532 TRERNKNI

-553 DDILNV
+553 NDILNV
-559 IKEDG
+559 VKEDG
-564 FTSFSCDKEIL
+564 FTSFSCDKEVL
-575 EHT
+575 EHV